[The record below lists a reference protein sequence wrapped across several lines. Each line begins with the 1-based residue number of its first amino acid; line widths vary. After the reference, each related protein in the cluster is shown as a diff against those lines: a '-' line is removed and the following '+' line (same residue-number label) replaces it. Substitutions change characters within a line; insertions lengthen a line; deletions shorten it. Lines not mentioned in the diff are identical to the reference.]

1 MGFPQAPTSARSLGH
16 LSATLFLNDM
26 SLLPNK
32 CALPPLRADTVHLS
46 LWCIIPYKSP
56 CVLSVLSLYRIYTDV
71 LLGSSHSPASSGDHL
86 SRQYGSTVRGGRLSP
101 IFSSSQVHP
110 HLPQI
115 SKQPTWNDH
124 IHHEAHCR
132 EHPAHPKH
140 QLVQRHRF
148 RSTTNPPRSGQLGT
162 STNSRNLG
170 RPVAPPTFLPVKAR
184 SW

>member
-32 CALPPLRADTVHLS
+32 CALP
-46 LWCIIPYKSP
+46 
-56 CVLSVLSLYRIYTDV
+56 
-71 LLGSSHSPASSGDHL
+71 HSPASSGDHL